1 MADLIA
7 AVTGLLFL
15 RSIAFARDMAFF
27 ATVVAGGG
35 TTLWAIAGLMRAVA
49 AVIAAA
55 PARLLVIHDYW
66 YLLILVEIGKD
77 CTKAQLSVVSNENSV
92 VTGGDEVVDRKF
104 WFGVKH
110 EICRVVGQKR

>member
-35 TTLWAIAGLMRAVA
+35 ATLWAIAGLMRAVA

-55 PARLLVIHDYW
+55 PARLLVIHDYL
-66 YLLILVEIGKD
+66 YLLILVKMN
-77 CTKAQLSVVSNENSV
+77 KSQLSVVSNENSV

-104 WFGVKH
+104 RFGVKH